1 MASIPAL
8 LTTTSR
14 PPSSDATCST
24 TAAATPASVM
34 SPAADTARPPAVSI
48 SRSVR
53 SIRSASRPPTATA
66 APSRA
71 KRTAIARPIPLDAPV
86 TSAFLPCKLGT
97 VVSLAE
103 LAGGI
108 GEAPGGGSA
117 VYDDLRAGD
126 VGGLAGQQEGHD
138 GGHLF
143 RLPDPAHGC
152 QLRLAAQ
159 PLLSRQ
165 VRGQRRVR
173 HRRLDDAG

>member
-14 PPSSDATCST
+14 PPSSEAACST
-24 TAAATPASVM
+24 TASATPASVM

-53 SIRSASRPPTATA
+53 SIRPASRPPTATA

-86 TSAFLPCKLGT
+86 TSAFLPCKLDTELSFG
-97 VVSLAE
+97 E
-103 LAGGI
+103 LAGWI

-117 VYDDLRAGD
+117 VDHDLRAGD
-126 VGGLAGQQEGHD
+126 VGGLNGQQESHD
-138 GGHLF
+138 GSYLF
-143 RLPDPAHGC
+143 WLPDPAHGRKP
-152 QLRLAAQ
+152 RLLAQ
-159 PLLSRQ
+159 PFFS
-165 VRGQRRVR
+165 
-173 HRRLDDAG
+173 